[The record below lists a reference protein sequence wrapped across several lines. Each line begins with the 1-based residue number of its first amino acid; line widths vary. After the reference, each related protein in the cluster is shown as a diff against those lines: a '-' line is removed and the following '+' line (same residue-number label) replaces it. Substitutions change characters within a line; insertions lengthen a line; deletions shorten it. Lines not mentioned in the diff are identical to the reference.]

1 MFQLSLRNQNK
12 LFHCIFIVCHPPL
25 CINSFYQGMCHDHEV
40 WTSGLLKEGLLR
52 PTPLRP
58 SPSPVSSSTSSET
71 QLQCKHKGEPKFL
84 SASIILHLMFRRC
97 YIKWFVNCPLMCQ
110 PKKDPDRIQ
119 STVTSVLGSDCEWIQ
134 GKKTEQKLFL
144 GNFPTKAAFIRKILI
159 GSVQRSKNEGLGSS

>member
-1 MFQLSLRNQNK
+1 
-12 LFHCIFIVCHPPL
+12 
-25 CINSFYQGMCHDHEV
+25 MCHDHEV

-119 STVTSVLGSDCEWIQ
+119 SRVTSETTASGS
-134 GKKTEQKLFL
+134 KVRRRNRNFFL